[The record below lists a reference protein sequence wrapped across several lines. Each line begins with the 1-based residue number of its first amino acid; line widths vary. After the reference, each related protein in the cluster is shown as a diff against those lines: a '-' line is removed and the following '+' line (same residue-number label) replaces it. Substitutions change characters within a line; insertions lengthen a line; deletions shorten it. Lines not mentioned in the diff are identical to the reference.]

1 MSLLELRNQMNKRK
15 PAFIRQDFHKK
26 RLRKRWVRPRGLH
39 SKVALKR
46 SGHPR
51 RVSTGYGSPREV
63 RGLSREGLIVK
74 VIFNEKELDGVN
86 KEKDGIIVSTNV
98 GMKKKMALLKK
109 AKERGVKV
117 LNINADEYMK
127 RKEEEIKER
136 LEKKKEKKD
145 KKKEEKKKA
154 KGEKL
159 EEKLSEEDKKEKDKK
174 EKDKLLTKRE
184 V

>member
-51 RVSTGYGSPREV
+51 RVSVGYGSPREV

-74 VIFNEKELDGVN
+74 VIFNENSRDYYKKSKAGY
-86 KEKDGIIVSTNV
+86 STDISV
-98 GMKKKMALLKK
+98 
-109 AKERGVKV
+109 
-117 LNINADEYMK
+117 
-127 RKEEEIKER
+127 
-136 LEKKKEKKD
+136 LEK
-145 KKKEEKKKA
+145 
-154 KGEKL
+154 L
-159 EEKLSEEDKKEKDKK
+159 
-174 EKDKLLTKRE
+174 
-184 V
+184 